1 MADLSFIIVFGTR
14 WHFKRTVDGWD
25 GTLNCP
31 VCKVPT
37 QMIQQ
42 HAFKAF
48 TLYWWPL
55 FRTEDGGELLQC
67 VRCRQRFELLPE
79 LSPEGSAV
87 EEEVPEAV
95 PDVLAEPMPADPSPD
110 AVP

>member
-14 WHFKRTVDGWD
+14 WHFKPSPGGWD

-31 VCKVPT
+31 VCKGPSRMV
-37 QMIQQ
+37 QQ

-67 VRCRQRFELLPE
+67 ATCKVRFEMIPE
-79 LSPEGSAV
+79 VAGGGDPVAGEEALSAV
-87 EEEVPEAV
+87 TIS
-95 PDVLAEPMPADPSPD
+95 DPVQS
-110 AVP
+110 A

>member
-14 WHFKRTVDGWD
+14 WHFKPTPSGWD

-31 VCKVPT
+31 VCKVPSR
-37 QMIQQ
+37 MVQQ

-55 FRTEDGGELLQC
+55 FRVEDGGELLQC
-67 VRCRQRFELLPE
+67 TGCKVRFELLPE
-79 LSPEGSAV
+79 LGGVGADGLPDLV
-87 EEEVPEAV
+87 EA
-95 PDVLAEPMPADPSPD
+95 APA
-110 AVP
+110 

>member
-14 WHFKRTVDGWD
+14 WHFKRTDGGWD

-31 VCKVPT
+31 VCNEPKR
-37 QMIQQ
+37 MMQQ

-55 FRTEDGGELLQC
+55 FRTEDGGQLLQC
-67 VRCRQRFELLPE
+67 GGCGVRFDLPPE
-79 LSPEGSAV
+79 LGGPG
-87 EEEVPEAV
+87 EAV
-95 PDVLAEPMPADPSPD
+95 APPVVGPPLEEP
-110 AVP
+110 V